1 MCTIF
6 IMSIHVMTISIS
18 KLYSKMLSIQPICRY
33 SRLSI
38 DAIFCNMYEMEIPTN
53 IFEIVV
59 RTDISIHVAVDTS
72 GFYCI
77 YIYIY
82 II

>member
-6 IMSIHVMTISIS
+6 IMSIHVMTIS

-38 DAIFCNMYEMEIPTN
+38 HAIFSNMYYMEIPTN
-53 IFEIVV
+53 IFEIVI
-59 RTDISIHVAVDTS
+59 RTDISIYVAVDTS

-77 YIYIY
+77 YIYIN